1 MYTKAWSKLSV
12 SFIIILSFVLIGT
25 TTMSAAEWEGY
36 VDVSE
41 DNAHYDGIKALTEQ
55 GVFKGYE
62 SNEFKP
68 WENISRQHAAVILSL
83 AEDLPEPENI
93 EETLEIYK
101 DVDSNHRYAREIAML
116 TEANIFRGDADG
128 YFSPTA
134 NITRQQM
141 ASVLVLSMNLSS
153 YDKGEDVEVN
163 LDNVTESHQDRVQ
176 VLANLG
182 LTNQLEDFRPEESI
196 TRAAVATLIHKAQS
210 AGHFDLSLM
219 HMNDSHG
226 QVEPLPQMLTAIKE
240 VREENP
246 EALLFHAG
254 DVFSGTL
261 YFTEYRGQVDMELFN
276 LMNMTA
282 MTFGNHEFDLGL
294 KEEGNK
300 SLAEFVEAANFPF
313 LGSNI
318 DFSEDSFMN
327 DVAST
332 DSLAKNAEGGQS
344 YFSIVEEVNGEEIG
358 IFGLN
363 TEETTEIARP
373 NAVTFSNY
381 IDTAKKAVQ
390 EFEEVGIDKVIAVS
404 HLGLDNN
411 PDFGNDQLL
420 AQVDGIDVI
429 VGGHSHTAIHE
440 PVVVTKDDE
449 GNEKNPTI
457 IVQAGDKGRYLG
469 TLDVEFDE
477 NGVVVG
483 HAGELLETSDYEA
496 DPEASKALEEYSE
509 AIKEIENEEIGAE
522 ALIDIKNSGTG
533 EGEAPIGN
541 LVTDAMLAKA
551 QEKVPETVI
560 AFQNGGGIRA
570 TIEKGP
576 ITVGEVM
583 DVLPFGNDPVTG
595 VLTGKEIKETLE
607 HSVHL
612 APDYHGG
619 FLQVSGMTFKYDSSE
634 EQGDRII
641 EMKVNIDGEF
651 VDMDLE
657 EEYTITTNEFTAG
670 GGDGFETLKEIDE
683 EGRFS
688 DIGEIDWEQL
698 RDYLIE
704 LGEVKPE
711 IEGRIVDVAN
721 D

>member
-1 MYTKAWSKLSV
+1 
-12 SFIIILSFVLIGT
+12 
-25 TTMSAAEWEGY
+25 
-36 VDVSE
+36 
-41 DNAHYDGIKALTEQ
+41 
-55 GVFKGYE
+55 
-62 SNEFKP
+62 
-68 WENISRQHAAVILSL
+68 
-83 AEDLPEPENI
+83 
-93 EETLEIYK
+93 
-101 DVDSNHRYAREIAML
+101 
-116 TEANIFRGDADG
+116 
-128 YFSPTA
+128 
-134 NITRQQM
+134 
-141 ASVLVLSMNLSS
+141 
-153 YDKGEDVEVN
+153 
-163 LDNVTESHQDRVQ
+163 
-176 VLANLG
+176 
-182 LTNQLEDFRPEESI
+182 
-196 TRAAVATLIHKAQS
+196 
-210 AGHFDLSLM
+210 
-219 HMNDSHG
+219 
-226 QVEPLPQMLTAIKE
+226 
-240 VREENP
+240 
-246 EALLFHAG
+246 
-254 DVFSGTL
+254 
-261 YFTEYRGQVDMELFN
+261 
-276 LMNMTA
+276 
-282 MTFGNHEFDLGL
+282 
-294 KEEGNK
+294 
-300 SLAEFVEAANFPF
+300 
-313 LGSNI
+313 
-318 DFSEDSFMN
+318 
-327 DVAST
+327 
-332 DSLAKNAEGGQS
+332 
-344 YFSIVEEVNGEEIG
+344 
-358 IFGLN
+358 
-363 TEETTEIARP
+363 
-373 NAVTFSNY
+373 NY

-390 EFEEVGIDKVIAVS
+390 EFEEAGIDKVIAVT

-411 PDFGNDQLL
+411 PVFGNDQLL
-420 AQVDGIDVI
+420 AQVEGIDVI

-469 TLDVEFDE
+469 TLDVVFDE

-496 DPEASKALEEYSE
+496 DPEASEALEEYSE

-595 VLTGKEIKETLE
+595 VLTGEEIKETLE

-612 APDYHGG
+612 APYYHGG
-619 FLQVSGMTFKYDSSE
+619 FLHVSGMTFKYDSGK

-641 EMKVNIDGEF
+641 EMKVNVDGEF
-651 VDMDLE
+651 VDLDLD

-670 GGDGFETLKEIDE
+670 RGDGFDTLKKINDE
-683 EGRFS
+683 GGFS

-704 LGEVKPE
+704 LEEVKPE
-711 IEGRIVDVAN
+711 VEGRIIDVAN

>member
-1 MYTKAWSKLSV
+1 M
-12 SFIIILSFVLIGT
+12 SFIIILSFVLLGT
-25 TTMSAAEWEGY
+25 TAISAADWEGY

-41 DNAHYDGIKALTEQ
+41 DNAHYEGIKALTEQ
-55 GVFKGYE
+55 NVFKGYE

-83 AEDLPEPENI
+83 SEDLPEPKDI
-93 EETLEIYK
+93 EETLKIYK

-116 TEANIFRGDADG
+116 TEANIFRGDEDG

-153 YDKGEDVEVN
+153 YDNGEDVEVN
-163 LDNVTESHQDRVQ
+163 LDDVTESHQDRVQ
-176 VLANLG
+176 ILANLG
-182 LTNQLEDFRPEESI
+182 LTNQLEDFRPAENI
-196 TRAAVATLIHKAQS
+196 TRGAVATLIHKAQS
-210 AGHFDLSLM
+210 AGHFDLSIM

-226 QVEPLPQMLTAIKE
+226 HVEPLPHMLTAIKE

-276 LMNMTA
+276 LMDMTA

-318 DFSEDSFMN
+318 YFSEDPFMK
-327 DVAST
+327 DVSST
-332 DSLAKNAEGGQS
+332 DSLVKDAEGGQS
-344 YFSIVEEVNGEEIG
+344 YFSIIEEVNGEEIG

-363 TEETTEIARP
+363 TEETIEIARP

-390 EFEEVGIDKVIAVS
+390 EFEEAGIDKVIAVT

-411 PDFGNDQLL
+411 PAFGNDQLL

-440 PVVVTKDDE
+440 PVVVTKDSE
-449 GNEKNPTI
+449 GNEKQPTL

-483 HAGELLETSDYEA
+483 HAGELLETSNYEA
-496 DPEASKALEEYSE
+496 DPEASEALEKYAEV
-509 AIKEIENEEIGAE
+509 IKEIENEEIGAE

-595 VLTGKEIKETLE
+595 VLTGEEIKETLE

-619 FLQVSGMTFKYDSSE
+619 FLHVSGMTFKYDSGK

-641 EMKVNIDGEF
+641 EMKVNVDGEF
-651 VDMDLE
+651 VDLDLD

-670 GGDGFETLKEIDE
+670 GGDGFDTLKKINE
-683 EGRFS
+683 EGGFS

-704 LGEVKPE
+704 LEEVKPE
-711 IEGRIVDVAN
+711 VEGRIIDVAN